1 MNDQLVSRI
10 KSILNQ
16 NIKIDSKPQLAE
28 ASKPFVVNTGTHGM
42 TKRNQNSTS
51 KVAVED
57 SKSGE
62 EEQKMSRG
70 SAPLPVA
77 LKMITVRAKLVS
89 PSVLSPLLTN
99 KDDAHPEALGEKL
112 RKRLI

>member
-1 MNDQLVSRI
+1 MNDQLVSKI
-10 KSILNQ
+10 KTILNQ
-16 NIKIDSKPQLAE
+16 NIKIDSKHQLSE
-28 ASKPFVVNTGTHGM
+28 ASKPFVVSTGTHGM
-42 TKRNQNSTS
+42 TKKNQNVTF
-51 KVAVED
+51 KVAVVED
-57 SKSGE
+57 SNLNMSN
-62 EEQKMSRG
+62 MSRG

-77 LKMITVRAKLVS
+77 LKIITVRAKLVS